1 MDKDAIIDM
10 LKDYRVALYLILL
23 IASVIVIFPHPGP
36 SGLDTNL
43 QFGLDLDGG
52 SWIQLEFQSAIV
64 TFKSDQT
71 LDTFVPALKTRLD
84 AEVNL
89 IDQNTLEIRKGISEE
104 ELRSIFSELNAEL
117 VSFNPGVTKE
127 TADDVKRILE
137 NKINSLG
144 TRDAKV
150 YVITGSMASAGISGL
165 RWPASPWDRHRR
177 SSESRVSLR
186 DGFTQP
192 AMRLNTSSLAMLSSR
207 LQTPPRLRRTVIT
220 GVYPLSLPRMLPK
233 SFVRPLSGSVQQRN
247 PKAIIWT

>member
-1 MDKDAIIDM
+1 MDKDTFVDM
-10 LKDYRVALYLILL
+10 IKDYRVALYLVLL
-23 IASVIVIFPHPGP
+23 IASIIVIFPHPGP

-71 LDTFVPALKTRLD
+71 LDKLIPELKTRLD

-89 IDQNTLEIRKGISEE
+89 IDQNTVEIRSGISEE
-104 ELRSIFSELNAEL
+104 DLRAIMAELNTEL

-150 YVITGSMASAGISGL
+150 
-165 RWPASPWDRHRR
+165 
-177 SSESRVSLR
+177 
-186 DGFTQP
+186 
-192 AMRLNTSSLAMLSSR
+192 
-207 LQTPPRLRRTVIT
+207 
-220 GVYPLSLPRMLPK
+220 
-233 SFVRPLSGSVQQRN
+233 
-247 PKAIIWT
+247 

>member
-1 MDKDAIIDM
+1 MDKETLMDM
-10 LKDYRVALYLILL
+10 IKDYRVALYLVLL
-23 IASVIVIFPHPGP
+23 IASIIVIFPHPGP

-64 TFKSDQT
+64 TFKSDKT
-71 LDTFVPALKTRLD
+71 LDQLVPELKTKLD

-89 IDQNTLEIRKGISEE
+89 IDQNTLEIRSGISEE
-104 ELRSIFSELNAEL
+104 ELRAVFAELDTEL

-150 YVITGSMASAGISGL
+150 YVITALNGISRYIRIEMAGVSMGE
-165 RWPASPWDRHRR
+165 AQEIVGKQGKFEIRHH
-177 SSESRVSLR
+177 
-186 DGFTQP
+186 
-192 AMRLNTSSLAMLSSR
+192 TS
-207 LQTPPRLRRTVIT
+207 
-220 GVYPLSLPRMLPK
+220 
-233 SFVRPLSGSVQQRN
+233 
-247 PKAIIWT
+247 